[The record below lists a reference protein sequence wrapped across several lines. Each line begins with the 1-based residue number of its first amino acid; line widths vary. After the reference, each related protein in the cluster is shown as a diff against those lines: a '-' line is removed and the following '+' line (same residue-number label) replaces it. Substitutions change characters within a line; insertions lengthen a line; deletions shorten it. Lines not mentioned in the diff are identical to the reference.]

1 MTILNNM
8 LFWTCVILC
17 VISVYK
23 MYLSKRLEEIQPREF
38 AISLRTYR
46 ILLVLAFL
54 TAIFVRMYRFGMVP
68 GGFNQDG
75 AMAAVDAKA
84 LSDYGTDRF
93 GMFFPVHLTAWGY
106 GQMSSLLSYLMIPFI
121 RIFGFSPFAVRL
133 PMLVVSLVG
142 LGCLYGFTCDV
153 FGKNI
158 GLLVFWFASVNP
170 WHILQSRWALDC
182 NLYSHFFIIGIF
194 LLHKALM
201 GKWKNMY
208 LAASMI
214 VFGLSMY
221 CYGIS
226 IYTMPLFLLAACI
239 YLLVSGKL
247 KIKNVVFAAAV
258 YLLVAWPFIMVMAIN
273 FFRWD
278 TIHTPLFTL
287 PYFSDSIRSNDI
299 LFFSQNILSQ
309 LVLNFKSLLRVTA
322 LQTKD
327 LPWNDVQNFGTM
339 YLFSFPFAVA
349 GLCGLLYEFRK
360 RAGAVLLFLFLCTG
374 IWCGLVT
381 NSVNVNRL
389 NMIYYSIILLAGI
402 GIYEVIRWMAMPY
415 LKYGIA
421 AVYIVVFVLFVRVY
435 FTTYSNEI
443 GVLFNQDFGA
453 ALSSLKESEAE
464 KFYITVGYQQNVAI
478 TEILTLFWCE
488 IDAEYFQGKIS
499 LDELPYK
506 EKYTFDGMRN
516 ITIEPSENAVYI
528 ITAEELVLFDDSL
541 YEFEQ
546 FGRYYRVG
554 KR

>member
-1 MTILNNM
+1 
-8 LFWTCVILC
+8 
-17 VISVYK
+17 

-421 AVYIVVFVLFVRVY
+421 AAYIVVFVLFVRVY

>member
-421 AVYIVVFVLFVRVY
+421 AAYIVVFVLFVRVY

>member
-421 AVYIVVFVLFVRVY
+421 AAYIVVFVLFGRVY